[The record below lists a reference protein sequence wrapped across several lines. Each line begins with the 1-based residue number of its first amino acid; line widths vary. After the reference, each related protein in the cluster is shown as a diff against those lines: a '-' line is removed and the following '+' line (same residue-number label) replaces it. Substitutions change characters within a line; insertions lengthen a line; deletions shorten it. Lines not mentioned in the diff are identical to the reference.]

1 MAAVIKGYRE
11 FDADLNLIASCLT
24 RLGRGAHGVSS
35 REPVGDVGERER
47 VGGIPKDANAQAA
60 DNASDSLEEKIEH
73 MAMLLEQNVDLDALL
88 DAMPTYEVPPRIAH
102 ELAME
107 RADRTKEAGTS
118 KSPTR
123 IASLATR
130 RFVSTTQRI

>member
-1 MAAVIKGYRE
+1 MGVAHTEYLRE
-11 FDADLNLIASCLT
+11 SLLATLEN
-24 RLGRGAHGVSS
+24 VN
-35 REPVGDVGERER
+35 VY
-47 VGGIPKDANAQAA
+47 GGIPKDANAQAA
-60 DNASDSLEEKIEH
+60 DNASGDSLEQKIEH

-88 DAMPTYEVPPRIAH
+88 DAMPTYEVPPRIAR

-123 IASLATR
+123 IAIARDEAFCFYYPENLTKLEEIAATKM
-130 RFVSTTQRI
+130 